1 MMVMVVIPL
10 LIMMVHT
17 SVNESMREMWTMHA
31 EMMLNEP
38 EAVIRFTICTECLSE
53 HTSANLNL
61 TEILHGYS
69 MLAEKIHKSM
79 VMAGCISL
87 MLHEYDNGNLVW
99 YGDKMTMSRVVV
111 TIRTAEIKH

>member
-1 MMVMVVIPL
+1 MNPCRYQFSN
-10 LIMMVHT
+10 T
-17 SVNESMREMWTMHA
+17 SVNESMRKMWTMHA
-31 EMMLNEP
+31 EMMLSEP
-38 EAVIRFTICTECLSE
+38 DAVIRFTICTECLSE